1 MGVSVEKRTDT
12 DITGRVYVKTILP
25 GGAAEL
31 ASGGSSG
38 IQEGDEVLEVNGSQL
53 SGLSQ
58 EEVVKLF
65 KEMPSQCEIVVR
77 RAVSVET
84 SHHISIQPVSIVPSP
99 KPRKKEQAT
108 IQVTID
114 KSQAPTST
122 SSYEVPNII
131 SESSKSPAMP
141 YIRRRSVI
149 PGISIEEDSPLV
161 RANRMK
167 LAKLS
172 ESFKESTES
181 SPDEMKL
188 LIKTVENKV
197 DSECAKN
204 PPQTSIGSDAT
215 RESVE
220 KSSNIDKGA
229 VNAANATQEI
239 DATPSRSNLMPL
251 ACDIPEGL
259 NAHLIELEK
268 KERASL
274 GISLVSSHDNC
285 AGFFQVRFHFVT
297 FVVVSHRFSFY
308 HSDFSCFWD
317 IFTVPC
323 LTASIPH

>member
-12 DITGRVYVKTILP
+12 DVTGRVYVKTILP

-31 ASGGSSG
+31 ASGGCSG

-58 EEVVKLF
+58 EEVVNLF

-99 KPRKKEQAT
+99 KQKKRDKAT

-114 KSQAPTST
+114 KSQVPTNT

-131 SESSKSPAMP
+131 NESSKAPAMP

-149 PGISIEEDSPLV
+149 PGIGVEEDSAV
-161 RANRMK
+161 TRSNRTK

-172 ESFKESTES
+172 ESFRGSTES
-181 SPDEMKL
+181 YPDEMKL
-188 LIKTVENKV
+188 LIQTVENMA
-197 DSECAKN
+197 DSERVTEPPLETSISSETGNAKN
-204 PPQTSIGSDAT
+204 DQNTSLDKSP
-215 RESVE
+215 
-220 KSSNIDKGA
+220 SSNT
-229 VNAANATQEI
+229 AAMQ
-239 DATPSRSNLMPL
+239 DAESAPSRLNLMPL
-251 ACDIPEGL
+251 ACDVPEGL

-268 KERASL
+268 KEQASL
-274 GISLVSSHDNC
+274 GISLVSSHENC
-285 AGFFQVRFHFVT
+285 AGFFQVRRTDFV
-297 FVVVSHRFSFY
+297 
-308 HSDFSCFWD
+308 
-317 IFTVPC
+317 
-323 LTASIPH
+323 

>member
-99 KPRKKEQAT
+99 TQRKKEQAS

-114 KSQAPTST
+114 KSQAPTNT

-149 PGISIEEDSPLV
+149 PGISIEEDSLLA
-161 RANRMK
+161 RSNRMK

-172 ESFKESTES
+172 ESFKDSTES
-181 SPDEMKL
+181 NPDDMKL
-188 LIKTVENKV
+188 LIKTVENMV
-197 DSECAKN
+197 DSECAKD
-204 PPQTSIGSDAT
+204 PLQTSMGSDKT
-215 RESVE
+215 RENVE
-220 KSSNIDKGA
+220 KSTSIDKGA
-229 VNAANATQEI
+229 VNATSATLEI
-239 DATPSRSNLMPL
+239 DSAPSRSNLMPL

-285 AGFFQVRFHFVT
+285 AGFFQVRFHFVI
-297 FVVVSHRFSFY
+297 FSFY
-308 HSDFSCFWD
+308 QSDFSCFWD
-317 IFTVPC
+317 
-323 LTASIPH
+323 

>member
-12 DITGRVYVKTILP
+12 DVTGRVYVKTILP

-38 IQEGDEVLEVNGSQL
+38 IQEGDEVLEVNGNQL

-65 KEMPSQCEIVVR
+65 KEMQSQCEIVVR

-84 SHHISIQPVSIVPSP
+84 THHISIQPVSIVPSP
-99 KPRKKEQAT
+99 KQTKRDQAT

-114 KSQAPTST
+114 KSQVPTNA

-131 SESSKSPAMP
+131 NESSKSPAMP

-149 PGISIEEDSPLV
+149 PGIGVEENIAVARS
-161 RANRMK
+161 NRVK
-167 LAKLS
+167 LAELD

-181 SPDEMKL
+181 YPDEMKL
-188 LIKTVENKV
+188 LMKTVENIA
-197 DSECAKN
+197 DSERVTD
-204 PPQTSIGSDAT
+204 PLQTSISSDTGGANNEQNT
-215 RESVE
+215 SLDKSPLSNTAAVQDTES
-220 KSSNIDKGA
+220 A
-229 VNAANATQEI
+229 
-239 DATPSRSNLMPL
+239 PSRSNLMPL
-251 ACDIPEGL
+251 PCDVPEGL

-285 AGFFQVRFHFVT
+285 AGFFQVR
-297 FVVVSHRFSFY
+297 
-308 HSDFSCFWD
+308 HSDS
-317 IFTVPC
+317 V
-323 LTASIPH
+323 